1 MLSQPFLQNGLAKG
15 AGLKMPVDEGDDGFR
30 LGFQPRAVEPEED
43 VHAGK
48 GHALV
53 AVNEAVVHREAF
65 PERRRLLDQVRVVA
79 GLWAQQRRL
88 DQAVIADA
96 LSAAEQPQLLGVDVK
111 RVIEGEV
118 FHLLRQRLVDGGP
131 ALRAFRMKALDG
143 RVDLAARGFRHA
155 AELVRRHDD
164 GDIAPLP
171 LHAHGLGLRH
181 VDQLAETILGV
192 GCGEGFHEGR
202 LAELANLGKIGTK
215 RDRSLKSQLRIA
227 IISGDNMSY
236 AIRNLLRLGEDMK
249 LTKAHATN
257 YRNIIDSNEVDI
269 GQSTCLVGKNEAG
282 KSAFLKALEGL
293 RSTDSTFKRYGKV
306 ENYPRR
312 HLADYDENHPDGE
325 AQVISTVWALEA
337 GDIAAVETELGKGV
351 FGARTITV
359 YKTYEDDSTHWS
371 LPISEEAVF
380 QNLVKAHGLNADEAA
395 AISTAKTTQKAA
407 EALQGLAE
415 RTTNQESLLTAI
427 GKFRKNSAYL
437 RAIDILSARM
447 PRFMYF
453 SHYDRMSGELSIN
466 KLNTDKQ
473 SGTPMDSGDRVFL
486 DFLEYAGTTLDDLA
500 AATQFEELNAKCEA
514 AALRITDQIFEYW
527 TQNDELKIKVVFSE
541 GKSGDPEPFNSGPVA
556 RARVEN
562 GLHGVT
568 VPFSERSA
576 GFIWFF
582 SFLVKFA
589 QIKKSHGNVI
599 LLLDE
604 PGLTLHG
611 TAQKDLLRYFAEQI
625 APHHQLVWT
634 THSPFMVPADD
645 LASVRTVEDVVQRD
659 KRDRKVSIG
668 TKIRP
673 DVLTTDPQTNFPIFG
688 AMGFEVTQTL
698 LIGTNTLLV
707 EGPSDI
713 LYLQA
718 ASTALKAAGRTH
730 LSPNWAICPSGGID
744 KVLPFVRLFYGNKL
758 NVAVLTDYE
767 RGQKRKL
774 DDLHKSALL
783 EHDRIILATEIAEKE
798 EADIE
803 DFFDPAFFV
812 DLVNRTYGLKDGHEL
827 TVEKLEAADASSS
840 RLVKKAEAYFRLLP
854 DTVPQYSHYDPSLY
868 LLQHAELW
876 KGRGKHIQETLKRF
890 EVAFERIGR
899 FI

>member
-1 MLSQPFLQNGLAKG
+1 
-15 AGLKMPVDEGDDGFR
+15 
-30 LGFQPRAVEPEED
+30 
-43 VHAGK
+43 
-48 GHALV
+48 
-53 AVNEAVVHREAF
+53 
-65 PERRRLLDQVRVVA
+65 
-79 GLWAQQRRL
+79 
-88 DQAVIADA
+88 
-96 LSAAEQPQLLGVDVK
+96 
-111 RVIEGEV
+111 
-118 FHLLRQRLVDGGP
+118 
-131 ALRAFRMKALDG
+131 
-143 RVDLAARGFRHA
+143 
-155 AELVRRHDD
+155 
-164 GDIAPLP
+164 
-171 LHAHGLGLRH
+171 
-181 VDQLAETILGV
+181 
-192 GCGEGFHEGR
+192 
-202 LAELANLGKIGTK
+202 
-215 RDRSLKSQLRIA
+215 
-227 IISGDNMSY
+227 
-236 AIRNLLRLGEDMK
+236 MK
-249 LTKAHATN
+249 LIKAHATN
-257 YRNIIDSNEVDI
+257 YRNIVDSNEVEI

-293 RSTDSTFKRYGKV
+293 RSTDPKFKQYGKI

-312 HLADYDENHPDGE
+312 HLADYDQRHTDGE
-325 AQVISTVWALEA
+325 ARVIATVWELDDS
-337 GDIAAVETELGKGV
+337 DIAAVEAELGKGV
-351 FGARTITV
+351 LSSGTITV
-359 YKTYEDDSTHWS
+359 EKTYEEDGSTWTV
-371 LPISEEAVF
+371 PISEEKAF
-380 QNLVKAHGLNADEAA
+380 QNLVRKYGLNADEAA

-407 EALQGLAE
+407 EALEGLAE
-415 RTTNQESLLTAI
+415 RTANQESLFVAI
-427 GKFRKNSAYL
+427 AKFRKKSAYL
-437 RAIDILSARM
+437 RAIDILSGRM

-473 SGTPMDSGDRVFL
+473 NGAPMDSGDRVFL
-486 DFLEYAGTTLDDLA
+486 DFLEYAGTTLDDLVET
-500 AATQFEELNAKCEA
+500 TQFEELNAKCEA

-527 TQNDELKIKVVFSE
+527 TQNDELKIKVVLSE
-541 GKSGDPEPFNSGPVA
+541 GKPGDPAPFNSGPVA

-589 QIKKSHGNVI
+589 QIKKSHGNVV

-625 APHHQLVWT
+625 APNHQLIWT
-634 THSPFMVPADD
+634 THSPFMVPPDD

-659 KRDRKVSIG
+659 KRDRKISIG
-668 TKIRP
+668 TKIRS

-698 LIGTNTLLV
+698 VIGTNTLLV

-718 ASTALKAAGRTH
+718 ASAALKAAGRTH

-774 DDLHKSALL
+774 DDLHKAALL

-803 DFFDPAFFV
+803 DFFDPVFFV
-812 DLVNRTYGLKDGHEL
+812 ELINRTYNLKDGHEL
-827 TVEKLEAADASSS
+827 TIEKLEAADTSTS
-840 RLVKKAEAYFRLLP
+840 RVVKKAEAYFRVLP
-854 DTVPQYSHYDPSLY
+854 DAIPEYSHYDPSLY
-868 LLQHAELW
+868 LLQHPELW
-876 KGRGKHIQETLKRF
+876 KGKGKPVQETLKRF
-890 EVAFERIGR
+890 EAAFERISK
-899 FI
+899 FLP